1 MPIEGPLKELDIH
14 DVFQLLDLGRKTG
27 VVRVTSDLRQN
38 AGSVVFESGAVVA
51 ASIESNPHPL
61 GGVLVKSGKVAEADL
76 ARARDLQ
83 AGGDP
88 RRLGDIL
95 VAIGAVSRKEL
106 ERQVRAQIEEV
117 IFELMSWSEGYFSFG
132 EGVGDRAS
140 AEASVRIPTEA
151 LLMEAARRIDEWSRI
166 ESRVPHVGVVP
177 RLSPEATGGSGP
189 LDLVPFEWEVLA
201 AIDGERDLRAIAAS
215 LGRSEFDVA
224 RTIYGLVTT
233 GVIVLDDPQQ
243 SPVPRVVRS
252 RDLAEMAMLAED
264 YLAVG
269 DTVSARAAAEELL
282 STYPDQP
289 HGAVLLGRAH
299 LAARDYEAA
308 CDAFQQALRQ
318 DPLLAA
324 ARRLVGVAQ
333 AALGRFEEAV
343 ESWERWRRQPNRPPE
358 ETALMP
364 AVDRLRQATLTLA
377 EAIRGRHE

>member
-27 VVRVTSDLRQN
+27 VVRVTSELRQN
-38 AGSVVFESGAVVA
+38 GGSVYFEGGAVVGA
-51 ASIESNPHPL
+51 LIRSNPHPL
-61 GGVLVKSGKVAEADL
+61 GGLLLKSGKITEADL
-76 ARARDLQ
+76 ARARGLQ
-83 AGGDP
+83 QGGDP

-95 VAIGAVSRKEL
+95 VDLGALSRREL
-106 ERQVRAQIEEV
+106 DRHVRAQVEEV
-117 IFELMSWSEGYFSFG
+117 IFELMSWSEGYFSFADG
-132 EGVGDRAS
+132 PFDRTGL
-140 AEASVRIPTEA
+140 EAGVRIPTEA

-166 ESRVPHVGVVP
+166 ESRVPHLGVIP
-177 RLSPEATGGSGP
+177 RLPSEGAESGP
-189 LDLVPFEWEVLA
+189 LLDLVPFEWEVLA
-201 AIDGERDLRAIAAS
+201 AIDGERDLRGIADS

-252 RDLAEMAMLAED
+252 RDLAERAMLAED

-269 DTVSARAAAEELL
+269 DADSARAAAEELL
-282 STYPDQP
+282 GSYPDQP
-289 HGAVLLGRAH
+289 HGAVLLGRAQ

-308 CDAFQQALRQ
+308 CEAFQQALRL
-318 DPLLAA
+318 DPLLAS
-324 ARRLVGVAQ
+324 ARRLLGVAQ